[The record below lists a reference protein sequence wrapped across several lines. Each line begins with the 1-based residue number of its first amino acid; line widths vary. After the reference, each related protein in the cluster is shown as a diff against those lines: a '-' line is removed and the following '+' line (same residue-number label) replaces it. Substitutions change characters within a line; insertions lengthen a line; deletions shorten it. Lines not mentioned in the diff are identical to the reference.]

1 MGTKLLLD
9 VYLFS
14 AYGRPAWPTSSSIYA
29 IAFATL
35 RALTET
41 IHTMALPTEL
51 RAGALASLLET
62 DPAAKVRMVAE
73 LAELHR
79 QGEAH
84 IDSAASLQPGGAIP
98 GRPDKPELV
107 PPRLVGRR
115 SMATK
120 EGRAMLVHA
129 LAHIEFNAVNL
140 ALDALWRF
148 PGMPLD
154 YYSDWL
160 RVARE
165 EAYHF
170 SLLSDHLAIL
180 GYAYGDFAGHDSLW
194 EMVGKTTGDVL
205 ARMALV
211 PRTLE
216 ARGLDAIPPLRAKLA
231 QAGDL
236 AAAQILDILLRDEEG
251 HVEIGNRWYL
261 YLCAERGLE
270 PISTYDELTVRYK
283 APVLKGPFNLEAR
296 RRAGFSEAELARLT

>member
-1 MGTKLLLD
+1 
-9 VYLFS
+9 
-14 AYGRPAWPTSSSIYA
+14 
-29 IAFATL
+29 
-35 RALTET
+35 
-41 IHTMALPTEL
+41 MALPTEL
-51 RAGALASLLET
+51 RAAALACLLQT
-62 DPAAKVRMVAE
+62 DPAQKIRLVAQ

-79 QGEAH
+79 EGKTS
-84 IDSAASLQPGGAIP
+84 IDLGASLQPQGAIP
-98 GRPDKPELV
+98 GRPEKPELV
-107 PPRLVGRR
+107 PPKLVGRR
-115 SMATK
+115 SMATV
-120 EGRAMLVHA
+120 EGRSMLIHA

-148 PGMPLD
+148 DGMPPD

-170 SLLSDHLAIL
+170 SLLSEHLASL
-180 GYAYGDFAGHDSLW
+180 GHAYGDFPGHDSLW
-194 EMVGKTTGDVL
+194 EMVGKTSGDVL

-231 QAGDL
+231 QAGDA

-261 YLCAERGLE
+261 HLCAERDLE
-270 PISTYDELTVRYK
+270 PVSTYDELTVRYK
-283 APVLKGPFNLEAR
+283 APVLKGPFNIEAR
-296 RRAGFSEAELARLT
+296 RRAGFSEAELARFA